1 MDEIIKKIIDIENNA
16 KEVYN
21 NALEREKQILA
32 SAHREIQ
39 EKEIEIK
46 ETSDKRIM
54 QLTEQSRRD
63 VEERINRIQNRIE
76 EKIRYMEQ
84 WFTENEQMLV
94 ETIFKKVIGD

>member
-21 NALEREKQILA
+21 KALERKKQILD
-32 SAHREIQ
+32 SAHSEIQ

>member
-21 NALEREKQILA
+21 KALERKKQILD
-32 SAHREIQ
+32 SAHSETQ

-46 ETSDKRIM
+46 ETSNERIM

-63 VEERINRIQNRIE
+63 VEERINRIQSRIE
-76 EKIRYMEQ
+76 EKIRYMEK

>member
-46 ETSDKRIM
+46 ETSNERIM

-63 VEERINRIQNRIE
+63 VEERINRIQSRIE